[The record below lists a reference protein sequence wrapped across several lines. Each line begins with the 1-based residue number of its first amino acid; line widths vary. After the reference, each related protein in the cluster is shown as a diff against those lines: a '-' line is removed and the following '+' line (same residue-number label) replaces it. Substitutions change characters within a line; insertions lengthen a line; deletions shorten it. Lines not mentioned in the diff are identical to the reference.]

1 MWILRVSGAAALLV
15 GVLCAGS
22 AAQTDKPQ
30 NPDNQS
36 VASAQNGAGPQNTL
50 AESDA
55 PGEQPMSVAD
65 AARLARAKKPNTG
78 KPAKSYDDDNFKR
91 SEPLK
96 KTKSGQEEGTGAD
109 RSEGQATLSELRGKI
124 VLVDFWATWCGP
136 CRAALPKV
144 KEMEAVY
151 GGGDFEVVSVNED
164 DDEGTWKAFVAS
176 HQMKWTQRFDRDSS
190 LVNTYHVRALPTYVL
205 LGRDGQELQRYEGE
219 DPAQSILERI
229 GPDLKSA
236 LQAKQ

>member
-1 MWILRVSGAAALLV
+1 MWKLRLSAAAALLS

-22 AAQTDKPQ
+22 AAQTNKPQ
-30 NPDNQS
+30 NPDSQS
-36 VASAQNGAGPQNTL
+36 VTVAQTSAGPQNTI
-50 AESDA
+50 AENDA
-55 PGEQPMSVAD
+55 PDEQPMSVAD
-65 AARLARAKKPNTG
+65 AARLARAKKPNAG
-78 KPAKSYDDDNFKR
+78 KPVKNYDDDNFKR
-91 SEPLK
+91 SEPFK
-96 KTKSGQEEGTGAD
+96 KTKSEQGEAAGAD
-109 RSEGQATLSELRGKI
+109 HSGGEATLNELRGKV

-176 HQMKWTQRFDRDSS
+176 HQMNWTQRFDRDSS

-229 GPDLKSA
+229 GPDVKSA

>member
-1 MWILRVSGAAALLV
+1 MWKMRVSVAAALLL
-15 GVLCAGS
+15 GVLCANS

-30 NPDNQS
+30 NPESTSVNSTPSSAAPQS
-36 VASAQNGAGPQNTL
+36 TT
-50 AESDA
+50 AENDA
-55 PGEQPMSVAD
+55 PSDQPMSVAD
-65 AARLARAKKPNTG
+65 AARLARAKKPNTD
-78 KPAKSYDDDNFKR
+78 KPVKRYDDDNFKR
-91 SEPLK
+91 SEPLR
-96 KTKSGQEEGTGAD
+96 KTKSVEGDGGSANSSGGD
-109 RSEGQATLSELRGKI
+109 SSFSELRGKV
-124 VLVDFWATWCGP
+124 VLLDFWATWCGP

-164 DDEGTWKAFVAS
+164 DDEGTWKAFVAG
-176 HQMKWTQRFDRDSS
+176 HQMSWAQRFDRDSS
-190 LVNTYHVRALPTYVL
+190 MVNAYHVRALPTYVL

-229 GPDLKSA
+229 GPDVKSA

>member
-1 MWILRVSGAAALLV
+1 MRKLRVSVAAALLL

-30 NPDNQS
+30 NPDSQG
-36 VASAQNGAGPQNTL
+36 VKSAQNSAGPQNAL
-50 AESDA
+50 AENDA
-55 PGEQPMSVAD
+55 PAEEPMSVAD
-65 AARLARAKKPNTG
+65 AARLARANKPNAG
-78 KPAKSYDDDNFKR
+78 KPVKSYDDDNFKR

-96 KTKSGQEEGTGAD
+96 KTKSGQGEAASAN
-109 RSEGQATLSELRGKI
+109 RSGGEATLSELRGKV
-124 VLVDFWATWCGP
+124 VLVDFWATGCGP

-151 GGGDFEVVSVNED
+151 GGEDFEVVSVNED
-164 DDEGTWKAFVAS
+164 DGEGTWKAFVAS
-176 HQMKWTQRFDRDSS
+176 HQMNWTQRFDGDSS

-229 GPDLKSA
+229 GPDVKRA